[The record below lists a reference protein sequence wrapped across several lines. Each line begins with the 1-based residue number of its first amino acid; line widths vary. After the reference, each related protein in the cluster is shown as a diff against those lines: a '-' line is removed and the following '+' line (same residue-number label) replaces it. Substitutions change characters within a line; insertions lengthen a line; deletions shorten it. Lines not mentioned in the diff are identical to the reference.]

1 MPEKQKEPELS
12 DCMRNPNTCNNQFC
26 TFPTCTVESAA
37 TAQPVPPRNKR
48 IQELCAKLQ
57 RESNDDY
64 QCPHKPSCKELEDA
78 APSPVLTQ
86 PSAEQPDMCGT
97 CCRPTKHTVMSQGTY
112 IGSCPDC
119 KQPFVHY
126 PEAERPVLPV
136 PPLTRFSVYPWLNET
151 IKVSGWNVGR
161 FIQFCEEH
169 EHMDDLADTIIAWQ
183 ARASSPAPTER
194 CPSCGS
200 REKAYRLC
208 MIENC
213 GEPHFEETI
222 FSSTHMKAV
231 CSDSWH
237 TAAPAATKE
246 K

>member
-1 MPEKQKEPELS
+1 MPEKQREPERS
-12 DCMRNPNTCNNQFC
+12 TDYWNGFEDGQA
-26 TFPTCTVESAA
+26 AA
-37 TAQPVPPRNKR
+37 TAQPVPPCGHCGHLDGHAIN
-48 IQELCAKLQ
+48 C
-57 RESNDDY
+57 D
-64 QCPHKPSCKELEDA
+64 
-78 APSPVLTQ
+78 APSPVLTPAQITIGVPTIETFNESLPGTMRPEATFVKSERPVLTQ
-86 PSAEQPDMCGT
+86 PSAEPSALQKLAQEGIAYKRECI
-97 CCRPTKHTVMSQGTY
+97 RLQG
-112 IGSCPDC
+112 IID
-119 KQPFVHY
+119 KLK
-126 PEAERPVLPV
+126 AERPVLPV